1 MPPDIRGGV
10 IGIAGDD
17 LSGLVA
23 PEARIGQARVV
34 PRESPPVPVLGRD
47 SSYPGQLVFKP
58 VDTKLDVPALEREVG
73 ERWRERDTMARYLA
87 RNDASER
94 RYSFLDGPITANNP
108 MGVHHAWGRTYK
120 DLYQRYH
127 TMLSERQRYQ
137 NGFDCQ
143 GLWIEVNV
151 ERELGFN
158 NKRQIEEYGIDRFV
172 ELCKARVD
180 KYAALITEQSKRL
193 GMWMDWDH
201 SYYTNSDEN
210 NYTIWAFLAECHR
223 RSLLVKGH
231 DVMPWCPRCGTG
243 ISNMEAAEGYADV
256 KHLSVIVRLPI
267 TSPGHEGEDLLVWT
281 TTPWTLSSNVAAA
294 VHPSLTYQ
302 LIEGREGRRWW
313 VSAGSRERVARGAQ
327 VLAESRGGDLVD
339 LEYEGPYD
347 HLPIAAGVAHRVIP
361 WDEVSDAEGT
371 GIVHIAP
378 GCGQEDFALSKVFDL
393 PVLDPIDEFGIFGDG
408 YGWQTGRYAGA
419 SPDHEQDVARD
430 VVADLDERG
439 RLVAKESYEHSY
451 PHCWR
456 CGTQLIFRL
465 VDEWFITMDPLR
477 ASISESTRAVRWLP
491 DGIGLEERE
500 LDWLRNMGDWMI
512 SKKRYYGLALPIWV
526 CADCEAWEV
535 IGSKD
540 ELRERAVAGWDEF
553 EGHSPHRPWI
563 DAVEI
568 ACGSCG
574 GRAQRIRDVG
584 NPWLDAGIV
593 GLSTLGWNTDR
604 EEWARWYPADWV
616 SESFPGQFRNWFY
629 ALLTMSTVMTGQ
641 APMRTLFGYALM
653 RDEHGDEMH
662 KSRGNS
668 IPFDEAAEEIGA
680 DVMRWMFAAA
690 NPAVNLHFGY
700 GPAHEVVRRFFL
712 PLWNTYGFFVTYAR
726 LDGWVPGGEDEPAAR
741 TLLDRWVL
749 SRLDR
754 LVADVRASF
763 DGYDAQRAG
772 RAIEAF
778 VDELSNWYVR
788 RNRRRFWKG
797 ELDADKRIAYATLH
811 EVLVTLTKLLAPTVP
826 HLADAMWENL
836 VVAVAPSAPDSVHL
850 TAFPEVVP
858 GRTDPAVDEAV
869 TLARRIVTAGR
880 AARAASGVRTRQPLR
895 TARVKLPPAVH
906 GRISPDPAVAAE
918 LTETILDELNVKAL
932 ELIPDGSE
940 LVERSLYPL
949 LPVIG
954 PRHGGQVGVVMAA
967 VRSGDW
973 HLNADGT
980 ASAGGVTLQ
989 PDEFE
994 LTARARPGQEVG
1006 EDGDLLVALDTTLD
1020 PELKAEGL
1028 ARELAHR
1035 LQAMRKAAGYE
1046 ISDRVRVAVA
1056 GEASALDRL
1065 APHREWLTQELLA
1078 TELTLG
1084 PEAALDAADATE
1096 GVELDGVRLRLEVA
1110 RA

>member
-1 MPPDIRGGV
+1 
-10 IGIAGDD
+10 
-17 LSGLVA
+17 
-23 PEARIGQARVV
+23 
-34 PRESPPVPVLGRD
+34 
-47 SSYPGQLVFKP
+47 VFKP
-58 VDTKLDVPALEREVG
+58 VDTKLDVPKLERGVI
-73 ERWRERDTMARYLA
+73 ERWRERGTMARYLV
-87 RNDASER
+87 RNDASKR

-127 TMLSERQRYQ
+127 TMLGEKQRYQ

-151 ERELGFN
+151 EQELGLT
-158 NKRQIEEYGIDRFV
+158 NKRQIEELGIDRFV
-172 ELCKARVD
+172 ELCKERVD
-180 KYAALITEQSKRL
+180 RFAALITEQSKRL

-223 RSLLVKGH
+223 RHLLVKGH

-256 KHLSVIVRLPI
+256 KHLSVVVRLPI

-294 VHPSLTYQ
+294 VHPGLAYQ
-302 LIEGREGRRWW
+302 LVAGRDGRRWW
-313 VSAGSRERVARGAQ
+313 VSAGSRERVARDAE
-327 VLAESRGGDLVD
+327 VLAEVRGSDLVD
-339 LEYEGPYD
+339 LAYEGPYD
-347 HLPIAAGVAHRVIP
+347 HLPVAAGVAHSVIP

-378 GCGQEDFALSKVFDL
+378 GCGQEDFALSKAFGL
-393 PVLDPIDEFGIFGDG
+393 AVLDPIDEFGVFGDG
-408 YGWQTGRYAGA
+408 YGWQAGRFAGA
-419 SPDHEQDVARD
+419 VTDTGPDAAPDLARD
-430 VVADLDERG
+430 VVTDLDERG
-439 RLVAKESYEHSY
+439 LLVGKESYSHSY

-465 VDEWFITMDPLR
+465 VDEWFITTDPLR
-477 ASISESTRAVRWLP
+477 APISASTRAVRWLP
-491 DGIGLEERE
+491 EGIGLEERE

-526 CADCEAWEV
+526 CLDCDAWEV
-535 IGSKD
+535 IGSKE
-540 ELRERAVAGWDEF
+540 ELRDRAVAGWEVFD
-553 EGHSPHRPWI
+553 GHSPHRPWV

-568 ACGSCG
+568 ACTSCG
-574 GRAQRIRDVG
+574 GRSQRIRDVG

-593 GLSTLGWNTDR
+593 GLSTLGWNSDR
-604 EEWARWYPADWV
+604 AYWEQWYPADWV

-629 ALLTMSTVMTGQ
+629 ALLTMSTVMTGH

-653 RDEHGDEMH
+653 RDEHGEEMH
-662 KSRGNS
+662 KSKGNS
-668 IPFDEAAEEIGA
+668 IPFDEAAEKIGA

-690 NPAVNLHFGY
+690 NPAVNLNFGH
-700 GPAHEVVRRFFL
+700 GPGHEVVRRFFL

-726 LDGWVPGGEDEPAAR
+726 LDGWLPGSDEAASR
-741 TLLDRWVL
+741 TLLDRWIL

-754 LVADVRASF
+754 LVTDVRAAF
-763 DGYDAQRAG
+763 DAYDAMRGSRAM
-772 RAIEAF
+772 ESF
-778 VDELSNWYVR
+778 VDDLSNWYVR

-797 ELDADKRIAYATLH
+797 ELDADKRAAYATLH
-811 EVLVTLTKLLAPTVP
+811 EVLVTFAQLLAPTVP
-826 HLADAMWENL
+826 HLADELWENL
-836 VVAVAPSAPDSVHL
+836 VVAVDASAENSVHL
-850 TAFPEVVP
+850 TDFPRAVAGRRDAVV
-858 GRTDPAVDEAV
+858 DDAVA
-869 TLARRIVTAGR
+869 LARRIVTAGR

-895 TARVKLPPAVH
+895 AVRVKLPPAAQ
-906 GRISPDPAVAAE
+906 GRISADPGTAAE
-918 LTETILDELNVKAL
+918 LTEGILEELNAKAL
-932 ELIPDGSE
+932 ELIPDESE

-954 PRHGGQVGVVMAA
+954 PRHGAAVGAVMAA
-967 VRSGDW
+967 VRRGEWS
-973 HLNADGT
+973 LNPDGT
-980 ASAGGVTLQ
+980 AAAGGVTLQ
-989 PDEFE
+989 PDEFQ
-994 LTARARPGQEVG
+994 LTARARPGQEVA

-1020 PELKAEGL
+1020 AELEAEGL
-1028 ARELAHR
+1028 AREVAHR

-1056 GEASALDRL
+1056 GAEEAVDRL
-1065 APHREWLTQELLA
+1065 MPHRAWLAAELLA
-1078 TELTLG
+1078 PELTIG
-1084 PEAALDAADATE
+1084 TEATLDAADASE
-1096 GVELDGVRLRLEVA
+1096 EVELDGAILRLQVA